1 MSDFLRTSERNLFKK
16 CQWAWERSYVDKLK
30 LDRQESMALWF
41 GTGIHLALEKWY
53 IPGTV
58 RGRDPRGTWREYVNE
73 SRADTDYVNT
83 YKDGEFD
90 EAVSALE
97 LGEDMLTQYLDEY
110 GTEEHLEVI
119 SAEQTFQ
126 VPIRHPSWEPG
137 ENVDPEEDRK
147 RMEQHGDITTYVGTF
162 DMVVRDLRD
171 NKLYV
176 WDHKTAAQLGS
187 ANTQYLPLDDQA
199 GAYWAIA
206 TYTLRKQG
214 LIGPKE
220 HIEGVVYNYL
230 RKAKADTRPKNADG
244 HSTNKPQK
252 KHYVQTLTHRG
263 IESPDDKKPLD
274 KLTVAVLESLAEEHG
289 ITVLGEVSSSQP
301 PKNLDRV
308 TVYRHRKQMRS
319 QIERIQN
326 DLEAMSLVRNN
337 LVPTTK
343 TPTREC
349 GFCEF
354 REICELDESGKDYSD
369 FVEQIYTTWDPYE
382 AHRDKE
388 SQ

>member
-1 MSDFLRTSERNLFKK
+1 MKKYLRTSERNLFKR
-16 CQWAWERSYVDKLK
+16 CQWAWERSYQDQLSLK
-30 LDRQESMALWF
+30 TRESLALWF
-41 GTGIHLALEKWY
+41 GTGIHLALEEWY
-53 IPGTV
+53 VPGTV
-58 RGRDPRGTWREYVNE
+58 RGRDPRKTWTEYVNK
-73 SRADTDYVNT
+73 SRGDTDYVNT
-83 YKDGEFD
+83 YRDGEFD

-97 LGEDMLTQYLDEY
+97 LGLDMLTQYLEEY
-110 GTEEHLEVI
+110 GNEEHWEVI

-126 VPIRHPSWEPG
+126 VPVKHNEWVPFGMEIG
-137 ENVDPEEDRK
+137 EK
-147 RMEQHGDITTYVGTF
+147 RATSTTYVGTF
-162 DMVVRDLRD
+162 DLVVRDLRTS
-171 NKLYV
+171 KLYIV
-176 WDHKTAAQLGS
+176 DHKTAAQLGAS
-187 ANTQYLPLDDQA
+187 NTQYLPLDDQA

-220 HIEGVVYNYL
+220 SIEGVIYNYL
-230 RKAKADTRPKNADG
+230 RKAKADTRPKNAKG

-252 KHYVQTLTHRG
+252 KHYVEALTHKG
-263 IESPDDKKPLD
+263 IESPDEKKPLD

-308 TVYRHRKQMRS
+308 IVYRHRSQMRS

-326 DLEAMSLVRNN
+326 DLESMSLVRNN
-337 LVPTTK
+337 LLAATK

-354 REICELDESGKDYSD
+354 REICELDESGKDYDD
-369 FVEQIYTTWDPYE
+369 FADQIYTTWDPYA
-382 AHRDKE
+382 AHREKE
-388 SQ
+388 DQ